1 MYFFVL
7 NCDHH
12 SAYIFK
18 EGLTLLVNEF
28 ASNKAKKERERDP
41 QRTSRYNTFMFVV
54 PTGIFLIS
62 TTNEQ
67 SNVTI

>member
-28 ASNKAKKERERDP
+28 AGNRAKNKKKQEK
-41 QRTSRYNTFMFVV
+41 
-54 PTGIFLIS
+54 PT
-62 TTNEQ
+62 
-67 SNVTI
+67 